1 MLEALDWISP
11 PSGKASDKYQTL
23 LRNKT
28 EGTGSWFV
36 EAEGFRQWLQDNKAS
51 RCLVCPGDPGTG
63 KSFLAATAIQHI
75 KTSSS
80 RTEPRVVAY
89 IFCDYKSNNNTRVV
103 DHLASLLRQI
113 VSQNADTAEPLLE
126 LHKEN
131 GHLKREELTKKQVQW
146 VLEETI
152 SKAQRVY
159 IIIDALDECRHDIRR
174 DLLDSI
180 AELARSGKHGS
191 TLRLMATSQPSPT
204 LVSGFEKRFHTAES
218 VARVKITAHP
228 SDVRAYVKR
237 SLQNEDRFR
246 SDQDLCTKIE
256 DAVVEAA
263 QGL

>member
-1 MLEALDWISP
+1 M
-11 PSGKASDKYQTL
+11 
-23 LRNKT
+23 
-28 EGTGSWFV
+28 

-63 KSFLAATAIQHI
+63 KSFLAATAIRHI
-75 KTSSS
+75 KTLSS

-89 IFCDYKSNNNTRVV
+89 IFCDYKSNNDTRVV

-113 VSQNADTAEPLLE
+113 VSQNADIADADIAEPLLE
-126 LHKEN
+126 LHKKN
-131 GHLKREELTKKQVQW
+131 GHLKREELTKEQVQR

-159 IIIDALDECRHDIRR
+159 IIIDALDECHHDIGQ

-180 AELARSGKHGS
+180 AELAYSKHGS
-191 TLRLMATSQPSPT
+191 TLSLMATSRPSPT

-218 VARVKITAHP
+218 VAQVKITAHP
-228 SDVRAYVKR
+228 SDIRAYVKR

-246 SDQDLCTKIE
+246 SDQDLCIKIE
-256 DAVVEAA
+256 EAVVEAA